1 MFAGGTHS
9 EYPMPAAL
17 NYDDL
22 KDAISRVY
30 PTLPRQLQ
38 LIARFAL
45 DKPNELALGTVAVVA
60 EAAGVQ
66 PSALIRFSN
75 ALEFG
80 GFSEMQQVFR
90 EHLVERSVSY
100 RERIDQLRRSG
111 KPQGVGSGVLHQFV
125 GEAVSELGHLE
136 ENVAEADITRAAKL
150 ICAAPHVHVLAQ
162 RRAFPVAS
170 YLAYA
175 LSQLE
180 LKTYLLDGAGGMLA
194 NALANIDTGDVLL
207 VASFHSYSQEV
218 VDAAAAVHARG
229 VSVIAI
235 TDSTLSPLKPASTVC
250 FELSLGSE
258 KAFRS
263 LVAPLCLAQA
273 LVVSTGHRL
282 TEQSTRGVPPAAKR
296 TAKGAV
302 KRTAQRKGAR

>member
-1 MFAGGTHS
+1 MT
-9 EYPMPAAL
+9 AAL

-30 PTLPRQLQ
+30 PTLPKQLQ
-38 LIARFAL
+38 LIARFSL
-45 DKPNELALGTVAVVA
+45 DKPNELALGTVAAVA

-66 PSALIRFSN
+66 PSALIRFAN

-100 RERIDQLRRSG
+100 RERIGQLRRHT
-111 KPQGVGSGVLHQFV
+111 KPVGEGSGVLHQFV

-136 ENVAEADITRAAKL
+136 ENVEEADITSAAKL
-150 ICAAPHVHVLAQ
+150 ICAASHVHVLAQ

-170 YLAYA
+170 YLSYA

-194 NALANIDTGDVLL
+194 NSLNNIQRDDVLL

-218 VDAAAAVHARG
+218 IAAAAAAHERG

-235 TDSTLSPLKPASTVC
+235 TDSALSPLKPVSNVC

-282 TEQSTRGVPPAAKR
+282 TEQSTRAATRTPTPRTPPRSPTAKR
-296 TAKGAV
+296 ATNG
-302 KRTAQRKGAR
+302 KGAR

>member
-1 MFAGGTHS
+1 MT
-9 EYPMPAAL
+9 AAL

-22 KDAISRVY
+22 KDTISRVY
-30 PTLPRQLQ
+30 PTLSKQLQ

-45 DKPNELALGTVAVVA
+45 DKPNELALGTVAAVA

-66 PSALIRFSN
+66 PSALIRFAN

-90 EHLVERSVSY
+90 EHLVERSASY
-100 RERIDQLRRSG
+100 RERIDQLRRHG
-111 KPQGVGSGVLHQFV
+111 KANNPGNGVLHQFV
-125 GEAVSELGHLE
+125 GEAVSELGQLE
-136 ENVAEADITRAAKL
+136 ENVAEADITSAAKL
-150 ICAAPHVHVLAQ
+150 ICAASHVHVLAQ

-180 LKTYLLDGAGGMLA
+180 LKTYLLDGVGGMLA
-194 NALANIDTGDVLL
+194 NSLNNIERSDVLV
-207 VASFHSYSQEV
+207 VASFHSYSQDV
-218 VDAAAAVHARG
+218 IDAAVAAHARG
-229 VSVIAI
+229 VPVIAI
-235 TDSTLSPLKPASTVC
+235 TDSALSPLKPAAKVC

-273 LVVSTGHRL
+273 VVVSTGHRL
-282 TEQSTRGVPPAAKR
+282 TEQSTRSAAKPAATKTTKR
-296 TAKGAV
+296 
-302 KRTAQRKGAR
+302 GAR

>member
-1 MFAGGTHS
+1 MT
-9 EYPMPAAL
+9 AAL

-30 PTLPRQLQ
+30 TALPKQLQ

-45 DKPNELALGTVAVVA
+45 DKPNELALGTVAAVA

-90 EHLVERSVSY
+90 EHLIERSVSY
-100 RERIDQLRRSG
+100 RERIDQLRRHG
-111 KPQGVGSGVLHQFV
+111 KPPSAGSGVLHQFV
-125 GEAVSELGHLE
+125 GEAISELGQLE
-136 ENVAEADITRAAKL
+136 ENVVESDITSAAKL
-150 ICAAPHVHVLAQ
+150 ICAARHVHVLAQ

-175 LSQLE
+175 LGQLE
-180 LKTYLLDGAGGMLA
+180 LKTTLLDGMGGMLS
-194 NALANIDTGDVLL
+194 NSLNNIEPNDVLL
-207 VASFHSYSQEV
+207 VASFHSYSEEV
-218 VDAAAAVHARG
+218 IAAADAAHARG
-229 VSVIAI
+229 VPVIAI
-235 TDSTLSPLKPASTVC
+235 TDSALSPLKPAARVC
-250 FELSLGSE
+250 FELSLGAE

-263 LVAPLCLAQA
+263 LVGPLCLAQA

-282 TEQSTRGVPPAAKR
+282 TEQSTRSAAKPAA
-296 TAKGAV
+296 AKPAPAKKKTTHSTTNG
-302 KRTAQRKGAR
+302 KGAR

>member
-1 MFAGGTHS
+1 MT
-9 EYPMPAAL
+9 AAL

-22 KDAISRVY
+22 KDAISRAY
-30 PTLPRQLQ
+30 PTLPKQLQ

-45 DKPNELALGTVAVVA
+45 DKPNELALGTVAAVA

-66 PSALIRFSN
+66 PSALIRFAN

-80 GFSEMQQVFR
+80 GFSEMQGVFR

-100 RERIDQLRRSG
+100 RERIDQLRRHG
-111 KPQGVGSGVLHQFV
+111 KPNNGGSGVLHQFV
-125 GEAVSELGHLE
+125 GEAVSELGQLE
-136 ENVAEADITRAAKL
+136 ENVAEADITSAAQL
-150 ICAAPHVHVLAQ
+150 ICAARHVHVLAQ

-180 LKTYLLDGAGGMLA
+180 LKTYLIDGLGGMLA
-194 NALANIDTGDVLL
+194 NSLNNIEPEDVLI

-218 VDAAAAVHARG
+218 IDAANAAHAR
-229 VSVIAI
+229 SIPVIAI
-235 TDSTLSPLKPASTVC
+235 TDSALSPLKPSARVC

-273 LVVSTGHRL
+273 VVVSTGHQL
-282 TEQSTRGVPPAAKR
+282 TEQSTSRNKTGSAAKPAA
-296 TAKGAV
+296 AK
-302 KRTAQRKGAR
+302 KKKGAR

>member
-1 MFAGGTHS
+1 MT
-9 EYPMPAAL
+9 AAL

-30 PTLPRQLQ
+30 PTLPKQLQ

-45 DKPNELALGTVAVVA
+45 DKPNELALGTVAAVA
-60 EAAGVQ
+60 DAAGVQ
-66 PSALIRFSN
+66 PSALIRFAN

-80 GFSEMQQVFR
+80 GFSEMQGVFR

-100 RERIDQLRRSG
+100 RERIDQLRRHG
-111 KPQGVGSGVLHQFV
+111 KAQNGGAGVLHQFV
-125 GEAVSELGHLE
+125 GEAVSELGQLE
-136 ENVAEADITRAAKL
+136 ENVAEADITSAAQL
-150 ICAAPHVHVLAQ
+150 ICAARHVHVLAQ

-180 LKTYLLDGAGGMLA
+180 LKTYLLDGLGGMLA
-194 NALANIDTGDVLL
+194 NSLNNIEPEDVLL

-218 VDAAAAVHARG
+218 IDAAQSAHARG
-229 VSVIAI
+229 IPVIAI
-235 TDSTLSPLKPASTVC
+235 TDSALSPLKPSARVC

-273 LVVSTGHRL
+273 LVVSAGHRL
-282 TEQSTRGVPPAAKR
+282 TEQSTRGVVKAGTKPATKPTTKTKR
-296 TAKGAV
+296 PTNGKGG
-302 KRTAQRKGAR
+302 R

>member
-1 MFAGGTHS
+1 MT
-9 EYPMPAAL
+9 AAL

-30 PTLPRQLQ
+30 PTLPKQLQ

-45 DKPNELALGTVAVVA
+45 DKPNELALGTVAAVA
-60 EAAGVQ
+60 DAAGVQ

-80 GFSEMQQVFR
+80 GFSEMQGVFR

-100 RERIDQLRRSG
+100 RERIDQLRRHG
-111 KPQGVGSGVLHQFV
+111 KANNGGTGVLHQFV
-125 GEAVSELGHLE
+125 GEAVSELGQLE
-136 ENVAEADITRAAKL
+136 ENVSEADITSAAQL
-150 ICAAPHVHVLAQ
+150 ICAARHVHVLAQ

-180 LKTYLLDGAGGMLA
+180 LKTYLLDGLGGMLA
-194 NALANIDTGDVLL
+194 NSLNNVEPEDVLL

-218 VDAAAAVHARG
+218 IDAANAAHARG
-229 VSVIAI
+229 IPVIAI
-235 TDSTLSPLKPASTVC
+235 TDSALSPLKPSARVC

-273 LVVSTGHRL
+273 VVVSTGHQL
-282 TEQSTRGVPPAAKR
+282 TEQSARGAAKTVAKPATK
-296 TAKGAV
+296 TAPKTKRPTNGKGG
-302 KRTAQRKGAR
+302 R